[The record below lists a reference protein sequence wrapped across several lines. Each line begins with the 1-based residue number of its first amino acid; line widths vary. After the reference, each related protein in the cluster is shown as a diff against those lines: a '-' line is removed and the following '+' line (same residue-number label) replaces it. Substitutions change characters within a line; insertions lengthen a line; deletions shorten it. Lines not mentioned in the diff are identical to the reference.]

1 MPFVIDASVAA
12 SWCFEDEDAAP
23 AEAAMDQLR
32 EDEAIAPAL
41 WWVEIRNI
49 LIVNEWRGRIES
61 EDANAFLD
69 DLGRLPIRIEWEP
82 SAGERE
88 GPAPRKRQPGSSR
101 VMALARR
108 HRLTA
113 YDASYLDLALR
124 TDGPLATLDRTLA
137 RAATAEGVPLL
148 A

>member
-12 SWCFEDEDAAP
+12 SWCFKDENAAA
-23 AEAAMDQLR
+23 AEAAMDHLR
-32 EDEAIAPAL
+32 EDEGIAPAL

-49 LIVNEWRGRIES
+49 LIVSEWRGRIEPD
-61 EDANAFLD
+61 DADAFLD

-82 SAGERE
+82 
-88 GPAPRKRQPGSSR
+88 GSSR

-113 YDASYLDLALR
+113 CDAAYLDLALR
-124 TDGPLATLDRTLA
+124 TDAPLATLDRALA
-137 RAATAEGVPLL
+137 RAASAEGVPLL
-148 A
+148 T

>member
-1 MPFVIDASVAA
+1 MPSLATRHGA
-12 SWCFEDEDAAP
+12 
-23 AEAAMDQLR
+23 
-32 EDEAIAPAL
+32 
-41 WWVEIRNI
+41 
-49 LIVNEWRGRIES
+49 GY
-61 EDANAFLD
+61 
-69 DLGRLPIRIEWEP
+69 DLGRSQEF
-82 SAGERE
+82 
-88 GPAPRKRQPGSSR
+88 QPGSSR

>member
-23 AEAAMDQLR
+23 AETAMDHLR

-69 DLGRLPIRIEWEP
+69 DLGRLPIRIEWE
-82 SAGERE
+82 A
-88 GPAPRKRQPGSSR
+88 GSSR

-148 A
+148 T